1 MFVLR
6 NLLTLHLVFRIN
18 QLNKLLSSV
27 LLHMLVLQSLL
38 LTLPLLFKFYKM
50 L

>member
-6 NLLTLHLVFRIN
+6 NLLTLPLIFRIN

-38 LTLPLLFKFYKM
+38 LILPLLFKFYKM